1 MRAYATNSIGTAYGS
16 QLVFI
21 TSNTTSLCGTVTDID
36 GNVYNTVTIG
46 AQCWMMENLKTTKY
60 NDGTAIP
67 NVTSNTEWGA
77 LNTGAW
83 CYYSNDA
90 NNNNTYGKLYN
101 WYSVNTGRLAPNG
114 WHVPTDIE
122 WLELRDYLGGSQ
134 QAGGKMKSISILW
147 SPPNVGADN
156 SSGFTALP
164 SGFRNS
170 SNGSRFV
177 SKGDATNFGL
187 PIKLII

>member
-101 WYSVNTGRLAPNG
+101 WYSVNTGRLYL
-114 WHVPTDIE
+114 
-122 WLELRDYLGGSQ
+122 WL
-134 QAGGKMKSISILW
+134 ACA
-147 SPPNVGADN
+147 N
-156 SSGFTALP
+156 
-164 SGFRNS
+164 
-170 SNGSRFV
+170 
-177 SKGDATNFGL
+177 
-187 PIKLII
+187 